1 MAATRGSTV
10 RRKVWKA
17 MSALLILLSPVSMA
31 AANSLQTASPLA
43 EPGLRGSAESGPR
56 LNIKVKSLLEVRWE
70 NVVRQEIEVGCGAAS
85 LATILTHY
93 FDFPTTEEEM
103 FHPLLAA
110 AEARARGANVMK
122 RGFSMLEIRQVAGR
136 GGLAA
141 AAFRLEPEELP
152 RVRIPVITRIKINGF
167 DHFVV
172 LKETY
177 GGRVYVADPFYGNT
191 TYRLNKFTHMWSG
204 VVMGF
209 ARRNQGRPLDHSL
222 LVAKEDEWGI
232 DSNDIMRLASNGADP
247 FGAVTPKLPV
257 FTRIDLFDFVTPQ
270 INGLGS
276 ALPSFLTN
284 SIEF

>member
-1 MAATRGSTV
+1 MVAASSNTAG
-10 RRKVWKA
+10 RKAWKA
-17 MSALLILLSPVSMA
+17 LSVLLMLLPSVSAA
-31 AANSLQTASPLA
+31 GANGLQTAAPVA
-43 EPGLRGSAESGPR
+43 QPGLRGSTDSGPR
-56 LNIKVKSLLEVRWE
+56 LNIKVKSLQELRWE

-93 FDFPTTEEEM
+93 FDFPTSEEEM

-110 AEARARGANVMK
+110 AEARARGANVQQQ
-122 RGFSMLEIRQVAGR
+122 GFSMLEIRQVAGR

-191 TYRLNKFTHMWSG
+191 TYRLSQFRHMWSG

-209 ARRNQGRPLDHSL
+209 ARRNQARPLDHSL
-222 LVAKEDEWGI
+222 LVAEEDEWGI
-232 DSNDIMRLASNGADP
+232 DSNDIMRLASAVDPGGAAAP
-247 FGAVTPKLPV
+247 RLPV
-257 FTRIDLFDFVTPQ
+257 FKRIDLFDFIRPQ
-270 INGLGS
+270 VSGLRS